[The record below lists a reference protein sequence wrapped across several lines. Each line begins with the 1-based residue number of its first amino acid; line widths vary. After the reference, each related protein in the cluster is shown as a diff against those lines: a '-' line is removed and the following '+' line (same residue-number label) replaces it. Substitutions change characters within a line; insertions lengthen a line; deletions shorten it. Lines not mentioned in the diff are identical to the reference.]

1 MGAEVARDLPCDIQ
15 GGCGGQT
22 TMKQYTDGKHCYKC
36 NRSVAF
42 DTNHEEYVDTMN
54 TTGNAELTEQDME
67 KIKELRELYDSASFK
82 PIKERKITQKTCEVF
97 GVKTDTRGRHLFP
110 CYDANHRLMAL
121 KIIDPSKP
129 KKDKHRFLWMGTR
142 KRIGDHFI
150 CGAHAFDKGG
160 RKKLT
165 VVEGEYDML
174 STYEL
179 NGGYPAVSL
188 WDGSDPKGT
197 EAKRH
202 GEWIMGWD
210 EVYGNFDNDDPGRET
225 REAWGKLLA
234 GRFYY
239 FELNGD
245 PGCDASDYLRSGKV
259 KEYLRQFWG
268 AKEYTLSGIV
278 NGRDTFDTYR
288 EVMDVDPIPIP
299 PIYQGLIDK
308 IYSFYLGQIVLVT
321 SGTGGGKTQ
330 FLRVLKHHWLL
341 NTDYKM
347 LDISLEESVGKS
359 IGGLMEVEAQKR
371 LLLPDHTPD
380 IEYERRVHD
389 KLFASGQYYT
399 FDHSGSVDDA
409 DLFAYIDYACSILG
423 VKKLLIDHVTIALS
437 EVDAGSENSAMDK
450 FMNKLIHFKER
461 YGVCIIVVAH
471 LRKVGGGQGKTF
483 EQGRVP
489 TEDDLKGS
497 GSLKQVPDTT
507 LALARNKYADTEEER
522 NVTSFYVL
530 KDRRTGST
538 GYACAQYF
546 DSETGVVSAAERV
559 MDDEEYFDEEG

>member
-42 DTNHEEYVDTMN
+42 DTNHEEYVDTMQN
-54 TTGNAELTEQDME
+54 TDLTDTDKE
-67 KIKELRELYDSASFK
+67 KINELNELYDAAVFK
-82 PIKERKITQKTCEVF
+82 PIKERRITQKTCEVF

-110 CYDANHRLMAL
+110 CYTTDHKLVAL

-179 NGGYPAVSL
+179 NGGFPAVSL

-202 GEWIMGWD
+202 GEWIMEWD

-239 FELNGD
+239 FELDGD

-259 KEYLRQFWG
+259 KDYLKQFWG
-268 AKEYTLSGIV
+268 ARMYTLAGLI
-278 NGRDTFDTYR
+278 NGCDTY
-288 EVMDVDPIPIP
+288 ELYKNTKDIEPLEIPD
-299 PIYQGLIDK
+299 IYMGLRDK
-308 IYSFYLGQIVLVT
+308 LYSFYLEEIVLWT
-321 SGTGGGKTQ
+321 AGTGCGKTQ
-330 FLRVLKHHWLL
+330 MLRKLKHHWLL
-341 NTDYKM
+341 NTTYPM
-347 LDISLEESVGKS
+347 LDISLEESVGRS
-359 IGGLMEVEAQKR
+359 VGGLMEVEAEER
-371 LLLPDHTPD
+371 LMRPDMEVD
-380 IEYERRVHD
+380 EERDKAIHS
-389 KLFASGQYYT
+389 KLFGSKQYWSL
-399 FDHSGSVDDA
+399 DHSGAVDDNN
-409 DLFAYIDYACSILG
+409 LFDYIEHACAFLG
-423 VKKLLIDHVTIALS
+423 VKIIFIDHLTIAIS
-437 EVDAGSENSAMDK
+437 EVDSGTENNAQDK
-450 FMNKLIHFKER
+450 FMSKMVYFKER
-461 YGVCIIVVAH
+461 YKANIHVVAH
-471 LRKVGGGQGKTF
+471 LRKTGGTKEKSF
-483 EQGRVP
+483 EHGRVP
-489 TEDDLKGS
+489 KEDDIKGS
-497 GSLKQVPDTT
+497 GSVKQVPDTIV
-507 LALARNKYADTEEER
+507 ALARDKHHEDEYIK
-522 NVTSFYVL
+522 NVTDIYAL
-530 KDRRTGST
+530 KGRLLGYT
-538 GYACAQYF
+538 GYACSQYF
-546 DSETGVVSAAERV
+546 DPETGVVSAAERV
-559 MDDEEYFDEEG
+559 VDDEDFFDEAG